1 MFKKLIPVLC
11 TAVFLAGCSGKIEQ
25 KESAHAD
32 QEKEM
37 AAEQEKK
44 EKEHQEALE
53 QEQLRREQLVQEA
66 IERVREK
73 EDKKRPETIVLDPGH
88 SGVVA

>member
-32 QEKEM
+32 QEED
-37 AAEQEKK
+37 AVAEQEK
-44 EKEHQEALE
+44 KEHQEALE